1 MAKRT
6 DEKRVVLAYSGGL
19 DTSVVTRW
27 LTERGWEVI
36 CMTADMGY
44 LEADKELESRAYA
57 AGAIGFEMLDLREDF
72 ARAFCFPALMAGA
85 LYEGRYPLATALA
98 RPLIAK
104 ALVDVARQHNATAV
118 AHGCTGK
125 GNDQVRFDVSVQAL
139 APDLRILA
147 PVREWELTTR
157 ESEIVYAQAHSI
169 PITVSVEKQY
179 STDENLWG
187 RSIEAGPL
195 EDPWTEPPD
204 DVWEW
209 TVNPEDAPDV
219 ATYLEIGFEHGR
231 PISLDGE
238 ELDPVTLISRVH
250 DLAGANGVGRIDM
263 VEDRLVGIKSREA
276 YEAPAATTLRIAH
289 QALETLTL
297 SKSQIRL
304 KHRLMQ
310 DYADLIYDGLWF
322 TGTHQDLAAF
332 TASMQRHVTGTSR
345 IKLYKGQAVSVGIES
360 PNSLYQY
367 SLATYDVGDT
377 FDQTSA
383 VGFIDIFGLPVRVQ
397 AEKQLLRQPG
407 GVLDVSS
414 GHTP

>member
-1 MAKRT
+1 VARRT
-6 DEKRVVLAYSGGL
+6 DDKRVVLAYSGGL

-44 LEADKELESRAYA
+44 LEEDEELESRAYA
-57 AGAIGFEMLDLREDF
+57 AGAVGFEMLDLRDDF

-85 LYEGRYPLATALA
+85 VYEGRYPLATALA

-104 ALVDVARQHNATAV
+104 ALVDVARRHNATAV

-169 PITVSVEKQY
+169 PITVSVDKQY

-204 DVWEW
+204 NVWEW
-209 TVNPEDAPDV
+209 TVNPEQAPNEP
-219 ATYLEIGFEHGR
+219 TYIEIGFEHGR
-231 PISLDGE
+231 PVSLDGE
-238 ELDPVTLISRVH
+238 DIDPVTLISRVH
-250 DLAGANGVGRIDM
+250 DVAGANGVGRIDM
-263 VEDRLVGIKSREA
+263 VEDRLVGIKSRGV
-276 YEAPAATTLRIAH
+276 YEAPGMELLGTCYAYLQQLILDRRARAVFDQLSAQLARQVYEGYWFDLASSAMRRAVDTFTS
-289 QALETLTL
+289 LT
-297 SKSQIRL
+297 
-304 KHRLMQ
+304 
-310 DYADLIYDGLWF
+310 
-322 TGTHQDLAAF
+322 TGTIVVDVYRGHVAY
-332 TASMQRHVTGTSR
+332 ASAHDV
-345 IKLYKGQAVSVGIES
+345 
-360 PNSLYQY
+360 PHSLY
-367 SLATYDVGDT
+367 SDASSMEGVGD
-377 FDQTSA
+377 FDHRDSE
-383 VGFIDIFGLPVRVQ
+383 GFL
-397 AEKQLLRQPG
+397 
-407 GVLDVSS
+407 GVLGVSARALS
-414 GHTP
+414 TQGHIDSD